1 MYNWVCCVVH
11 RCRGTQKVYHDPC
24 IEQGLWEGTFW
35 VFMLSDLLLMLLR
48 AAKLLSLSFLSAP
61 SFVEELTDQTIAL
74 GQSVTLS
81 CRTST
86 HSSPRIE
93 WFKGDANR
101 LFQLAAWAYS
111 PCHSR
116 LPIRDPTSQWQAASV
131 FIRFCLPSPST
142 NSSPPC
148 RAGLG
153 VWGGQAGMFLSQPW
167 EVRGSTD
174 TKGFENNRVWRCLVT
189 LTTIFTCA
197 PCGQDSS
204 RCRII

>member
-1 MYNWVCCVVH
+1 MIHALNRVCEKAHFEYRCFPTCCLCCCVL
-11 RCRGTQKVYHDPC
+11 QS
-24 IEQGLWEGTFW
+24 F
-35 VFMLSDLLLMLLR
+35 
-48 AAKLLSLSFLSAP
+48 SLSFLSAP

-153 VWGGQAGMFLSQPW
+153 VWGGQAGMFLSQP
-167 EVRGSTD
+167 
-174 TKGFENNRVWRCLVT
+174 
-189 LTTIFTCA
+189 
-197 PCGQDSS
+197 
-204 RCRII
+204 